1 MHHSSIAKEKGDA
14 VNLDASS
21 ASQLESNLEDTE
33 KGPLPEDMVQAL
45 DAAWLRIKGPAP
57 KDFH

>member
-21 ASQLESNLEDTE
+21 ASRLESNLEDTE

-45 DAAWLRIKGPAP
+45 DAAWLRIKGPAL